1 MPKSGYNGFIS
12 SVMVPHR
19 LGRQKVCGGGC
30 EMAKATGKVS
40 SHADLQ
46 VSGFRDPLQSMAM
59 KYKHFFDAAS
69 DMRFISSGCGKLLDV
84 NQAGVKLL
92 GYCSKEELLD
102 LDNVGMLFRN
112 PEDASQFQ
120 RRLETDGFIKEY
132 EVEMKKNDGTFFSSC
147 ITATLCFEDDGSTSC
162 EGVLRDITDLKE
174 LQDAYHEAERQNR
187 ELSESER
194 RIRDLNQQIL
204 NMLMIMSHDIRG
216 PLVSIAATLK
226 LLMRGSFGRMDESVW
241 NTVSD
246 LMGRVRHLIGIAE
259 DCLGSAHSM
268 EGGLR
273 KKREVI
279 DLRQDVIDAVLDEL
293 SNDIE
298 QQRIVIDNRLGAIP
312 AGTIPI
318 GIDMMWLKAVF
329 RNLFKNAIR
338 YGGKGCTIAFGFEDH
353 GSFYRL
359 NVYNSGNPIPE
370 EYRDRL
376 FTKFTRI
383 DCGAEKK
390 DGFGM
395 GLYLIREIIRKHEGD
410 MWYVPRPDGSDF
422 VFILPKQ
429 PA

>member
-1 MPKSGYNGFIS
+1 MAKGPGKIS
-12 SVMVPHR
+12 SSA
-19 LGRQKVCGGGC
+19 
-30 EMAKATGKVS
+30 E
-40 SHADLQ
+40 LQ
-46 VSGFRDPLQSMAM
+46 ASAFRDPFQSVAM
-59 KYKHFFDAAS
+59 KYKHFFDTAS
-69 DMRFISSGCGKLLDV
+69 DVRFISSGCGKLLDV
-84 NQAGVKLL
+84 NQAAVKLL

-112 PEDASQFQ
+112 PEDLSQFQ
-120 RRLETDGFIKEY
+120 QRLETDGFIKEY
-132 EVEMKKNDGTFFSSC
+132 EVEMKKNDGTFFSSS
-147 ITATLCFEDDGSTSC
+147 ITATLCFEEDGSISC
-162 EGVLRDITDLKE
+162 EGVLRDITALKE

-194 RIRDLNQQIL
+194 RIRELNQQIL

-216 PLVSIAATLK
+216 PMISIAATLK

-268 EGGLR
+268 EGALR
-273 KKREVI
+273 KKKEMI
-279 DLRQDVIDAVLDEL
+279 DLRQDIIDPVLDEL

-312 AGTIPI
+312 AGSIPI

-338 YGGKGCTIAFGFEDH
+338 YGGKGCMIAFGFEDH

-359 NVYNSGNPIPE
+359 NIYNSGNPIPE

-383 DCGAEKK
+383 DSGAEKK

-410 MWYVPRPDGSDF
+410 MWYVPGPDGSDF